1 MIQIVLKY
9 IKFEKS
15 LNLHDFLLILP
26 IFEDFRYEFFS
37 MSGKND
43 VHKFSFSITKR
54 DRVSIYFKLEKLKN
68 QEKKNEYLFIYFTFQ
83 VARSKSKT
91 FFLSRYPFIFI
102 PFSRFQ
108 KKKSTDLPSRLQ
120 KIETKLKIG
129 ERYCYT
135 PRVTEFNLWRIV
147 HTSLELLEGRR
158 NVVKGS

>member
-1 MIQIVLKY
+1 MIFYSFQAAIIQNIFEAFIRKVIQIVLKY

-15 LNLHDFLLILP
+15 LNLHDFLLILS

-91 FFLSRYPFIFI
+91 FIHL
-102 PFSRFQ
+102 FSSLAVS
-108 KKKSTDLPSRLQ
+108 KKKNPQTFPPIYRRS
-120 KIETKLKIG
+120 KL
-129 ERYCYT
+129 
-135 PRVTEFNLWRIV
+135 N
-147 HTSLELLEGRR
+147 
-158 NVVKGS
+158 

>member
-68 QEKKNEYLFIYFTFQ
+68 QKKEYLFIYFTFQ
-83 VARSKSKT
+83 VARSKSKI
-91 FFLSRYPFIFI
+91 FLSRYPFIFI
-102 PFSRFQ
+102 NAFQPFP
-108 KKKSTDLPSRLQ
+108 KKKIHRPSLPF
-120 KIETKLKIG
+120 TG
-129 ERYCYT
+129 D
-135 PRVTEFNLWRIV
+135 
-147 HTSLELLEGRR
+147 R
-158 NVVKGS
+158 N

>member
-1 MIQIVLKY
+1 M
-9 IKFEKS
+9 
-15 LNLHDFLLILP
+15 NLHDFLLILP
-26 IFEDFRYEFFS
+26 IFFEDFRYEFFS
-37 MSGKND
+37 VSGKND

-68 QEKKNEYLFIYFTFQ
+68 QKKEYLFIYFTFQ
-83 VARSKSKT
+83 VARSKSKI
-91 FFLSRYPFIFI
+91 FLSRYPFIFI

-108 KKKSTDLPSRLQ
+108 KKKSTDLPSHLQ
-120 KIETKLKIG
+120 EIETKLKIG

-147 HTSLELLEGRR
+147 HTSLLEGRR